1 MITCRLC
8 LSENEDMKHLAK
20 PDMGICAKHYE
31 QLQGEIGQ
39 LADALDLQRQVL
51 DHREIKMMEG
61 MAMAHSC
68 RYSDEFG
75 ALSGA
80 AHAAWLACNQ
90 LGSKKAKVARGE

>member
-31 QLQGEIGQ
+31 QLQEEIKQ
-39 LADALDLQRQVL
+39 LTDALDLQGQVL
-51 DHREIKMMEG
+51 DHREIQMMEG
-61 MAMAHSC
+61 MAMAHGC

-75 ALSGA
+75 ALS
-80 AHAAWLACNQ
+80 
-90 LGSKKAKVARGE
+90 KKAKEARR